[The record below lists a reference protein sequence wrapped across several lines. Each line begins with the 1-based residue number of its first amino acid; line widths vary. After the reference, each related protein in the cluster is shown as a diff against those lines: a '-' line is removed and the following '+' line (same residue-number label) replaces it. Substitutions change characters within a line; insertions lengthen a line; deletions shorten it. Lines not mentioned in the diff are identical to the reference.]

1 MQVIRYGEEGVQR
14 LVSENISNLVTPDTI
29 FALSGPLGA
38 GKTTLVQNILA
49 SLGVLEPIVSPTF
62 SYVNQYKLLNGDLV
76 LHFDLYRVG
85 SSADFCSLGFSEM
98 INKKGVSVFIEWPE
112 VIANELDDL
121 SKIKKIYKI
130 HIDYDDNNLKYR
142 LISISEW

>member
-1 MQVIRYGEEGVQR
+1 MKVTRYGEENVQR
-14 LVSENISNLVTPDTI
+14 LVSENINNLVVPDTI

-38 GKTTLVQNILA
+38 GKTTIVQNVLA

-85 SSADFCSLGFSEM
+85 SSVDFCSLGFSEM
-98 INKKGVSVFIEWPE
+98 INKKGVCVFIEWPE

-130 HIDYDDNNLKYR
+130 DIDYDDENLKHR
-142 LISISEW
+142 VISISEW